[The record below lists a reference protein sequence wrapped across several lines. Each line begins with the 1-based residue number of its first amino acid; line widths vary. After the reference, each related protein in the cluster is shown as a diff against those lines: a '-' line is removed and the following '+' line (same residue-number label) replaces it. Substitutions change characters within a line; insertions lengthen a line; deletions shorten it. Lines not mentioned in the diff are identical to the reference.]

1 LPVLDSRSGCATL
14 DTIHY
19 ENEHSRNSA
28 DEGDGAVYRNILV
41 AIDGSQA
48 AAAALDEA
56 IDLAR
61 SDGARLVLITVA
73 APPRL
78 RLAAPP
84 YVPYPTELDVERG
97 AWAIVGRAEQR
108 VPADVPVTSLV
119 RSGDPAVAIAVR
131 ADQGGHD
138 LVVIGSR
145 GHGRLASLFLGSVS
159 RDVAA
164 RSPVPVRVVS
174 ATREPGRAS
183 EKSEQR
189 EVHAAAPVNG
199 HAKPAVMG
207 ETTVVLWLVFAL
219 LAELELALWFFGRMY
234 AP

>member
-1 LPVLDSRSGCATL
+1 
-14 DTIHY
+14 
-19 ENEHSRNSA
+19 
-28 DEGDGAVYRNILV
+28 VYRNILV

-84 YVPYPTELDVERG
+84 YVPYPTELDLERG
-97 AWAIVGRAEQR
+97 AWAIVGRAEKR
-108 VPADVPVTSLV
+108 VPPDVPVTSLV
-119 RSGDPAVAIAVR
+119 RSGDPAVAIAAR
-131 ADQGGHD
+131 AEQGGHD

-145 GHGRLASLFLGSVS
+145 GHGWLASLFLGSVS
-159 RDVAA
+159 RDVAV

-174 ATREPGRAS
+174 ATTERGHAA
-183 EKSEQR
+183 EKSER

-219 LAELELALWFFGRMY
+219 LAELELAWWFFGRMY

>member
-1 LPVLDSRSGCATL
+1 V
-14 DTIHY
+14 
-19 ENEHSRNSA
+19 
-28 DEGDGAVYRNILV
+28 DEGDEAVYRNILV

-61 SDGARLVLITVA
+61 SDGARLSLITVA

-78 RLAAPP
+78 RLAAPR
-84 YVPYPTELDVERG
+84 YVPYPTELDLERG
-97 AWAIVGRAEQR
+97 AWDIVGRAERR
-108 VPADVPVTSLV
+108 VPPDVPVTSLV
-119 RSGDPAVAIAVR
+119 RSGDPSVAIAAR
-131 ADQGGHD
+131 AEQGGHD

-145 GHGRLASLFLGSVS
+145 GHGWLASLFLGSVS
-159 RDVAA
+159 REVAA
-164 RSPVPVRVVS
+164 RSPVPVWVVS
-174 ATREPGRAS
+174 ARTEVRRAA

-189 EVHAAAPVNG
+189 EVHAATPVSG
-199 HAKPAVMG
+199 HARPAAMG

-219 LAELELALWFFGRMY
+219 LVELELAWWFFDRMY

>member
-1 LPVLDSRSGCATL
+1 
-14 DTIHY
+14 
-19 ENEHSRNSA
+19 
-28 DEGDGAVYRNILV
+28 VYRNILV

-84 YVPYPTELDVERG
+84 YVPYPTEIDLERG

-108 VPADVPVTSLV
+108 VPPDVPVTSLV
-119 RSGDPAVAIAVR
+119 RSGDAAVAIAAR
-131 ADQGGHD
+131 AEQGGHD
-138 LVVIGSR
+138 LVVIGSH
-145 GHGRLASLFLGSVS
+145 GHGWLASLFLGSVS

-174 ATREPGRAS
+174 ATTERGRPA
-183 EKSEQR
+183 EKPEQR
-189 EVHAAAPVNG
+189 EVHAAPVNG
-199 HAKPAVMG
+199 DAKPAVMG

-219 LAELELALWFFGRMY
+219 LAELELAWWFFGRMY

>member
-1 LPVLDSRSGCATL
+1 
-14 DTIHY
+14 
-19 ENEHSRNSA
+19 
-28 DEGDGAVYRNILV
+28 VYRNILV

-78 RLAAPP
+78 QLAAPP
-84 YVPYPTELDVERG
+84 YVPYPTELDLERG

-119 RSGDPAVAIAVR
+119 RSGDAAVAIAAR
-131 ADQGGHD
+131 AEQGGHD

-145 GHGRLASLFLGSVS
+145 GHGWLASLFLGSVS
-159 RDVAA
+159 RDVAV

-174 ATREPGRAS
+174 DTTERGRAA
-183 EKSEQR
+183 EKSEPQ
-189 EVHAAAPVNG
+189 VHAAAPVNG

-219 LAELELALWFFGRMY
+219 LAELELAWWFFGRMY

>member
-1 LPVLDSRSGCATL
+1 
-14 DTIHY
+14 
-19 ENEHSRNSA
+19 
-28 DEGDGAVYRNILV
+28 VYRNILV

-61 SDGARLVLITVA
+61 TDGARLVLISVA

-84 YVPYPTELDVERG
+84 YVPYPTELDLERG
-97 AWAIVGRAEQR
+97 AWNIVGRAEQR
-108 VPADVPVTSLV
+108 VPPDVPVTSLV
-119 RSGDPAVAIAVR
+119 RSGDAAVAIAAR
-131 ADQGGHD
+131 AEQGGHD

-145 GHGRLASLFLGSVS
+145 EHGRLASLFLGSVS
-159 RDVAA
+159 REVAA

-174 ATREPGRAS
+174 ARTELLHAA

-189 EVHAAAPVNG
+189 AVHAAAPVNG
-199 HAKPAVMG
+199 HPKPAVMG
-207 ETTVVLWLVFAL
+207 ETTVVLWLVFL
-219 LAELELALWFFGRMY
+219 LLVELELAWWFFGRMY

>member
-1 LPVLDSRSGCATL
+1 
-14 DTIHY
+14 
-19 ENEHSRNSA
+19 
-28 DEGDGAVYRNILV
+28 VYRNILV

-84 YVPYPTELDVERG
+84 YVPYPTELDLERG
-97 AWAIVGRAEQR
+97 ARAIVGRAEQR

-119 RSGDPAVAIAVR
+119 RSGDAAVAIAAR
-131 ADQGGHD
+131 AEQGGHD

-145 GHGRLASLFLGSVS
+145 GHGWLASLFLGSVS
-159 RDVAA
+159 RDVAV

-174 ATREPGRAS
+174 ATTERGRAA
-183 EKSEQR
+183 EKSEP

-199 HAKPAVMG
+199 TAKPAVMG

-219 LAELELALWFFGRMY
+219 LAELELAWWFIGRMY